1 MLLHVILKIAFIL
14 INWFYRGVSIMS
26 VNYLKLNFLQNQL
39 TTLTTLAENFDLYA
53 CDGPEYASVE
63 GAKSV

>member
-1 MLLHVILKIAFIL
+1 
-14 INWFYRGVSIMS
+14 MS
-26 VNYLKLNFLQNQL
+26 VNYLKLSFLQNQL